1 MTIEESVNIAKEEI
15 KLVFKKDDQNIE
27 QDTDI
32 GFYGDIIG
40 KCPKCGNDVI
50 RSKYNYCCKNYKE
63 CDFRINLNI
72 CSRIISKKNA
82 QLILKNG
89 YSSKIQG
96 FTSKSGKKF
105 DSKLKLDDN
114 KTIIFDFSN

>member
-1 MTIEESVNIAKEEI
+1 MF
-15 KLVFKKDDQNIE
+15 LKKDDQNIE